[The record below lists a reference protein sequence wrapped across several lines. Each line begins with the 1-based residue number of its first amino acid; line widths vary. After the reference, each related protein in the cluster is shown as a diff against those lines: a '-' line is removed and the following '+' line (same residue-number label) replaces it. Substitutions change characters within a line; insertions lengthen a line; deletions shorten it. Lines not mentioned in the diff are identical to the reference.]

1 MRLPTIAGDLLQSD
15 RFRSLFIAVSVIL
28 DHPVSTYT
36 RGRMKQRL
44 TAQVITNQL
53 IPMLATAESPD
64 AEAMADQAWNIVA
77 PLVKLSTAEAD
88 YVDAAGKGELHPEI
102 LFPDNAELATII
114 ETHPAIRWKVDN
126 ARDYYRGKRR

>member
-1 MRLPTIAGDLLQSD
+1 
-15 RFRSLFIAVSVIL
+15 
-28 DHPVSTYT
+28 
-36 RGRMKQRL
+36 MKQRL